1 MPRICL
7 SYRRADSGAIVG
19 RIYDRLVGR
28 YGAEAVFMDVSGIPY
43 GADFRDH
50 IQTVFRD
57 AKVLVAVIGPAW
69 LGQKDKRNRIHE
81 KVDPVHVE
89 IHTALRQRILVL
101 PVLIDNATM
110 PSSDDLPRDI
120 RELAFRNAMRIDSG
134 VDFPFHINRLLTLI
148 DQALGIRSASTPAKA
163 EDGRK
168 QQPGS
173 PQQGQA
179 ASLTML
185 SLITARCSR
194 LLPYFLASVVLLL
207 LAHYLI
213 VMKLDTDPVYLR
225 LCAIAIPAVCGFILF
240 HRLRLGVG
248 AAALLGLCVAL
259 VAVAGMTTIVGLV
272 DGRWVLPSGK
282 AEWQEAIEYIVTI
295 ALATVAGSLLARIAS
310 AAAPGRSGTV

>member
-57 AKVLVAVIGPAW
+57 AKVLIAVIGPTW
-69 LGQKDKRNRIHE
+69 LGQKEKRARIHE
-81 KVDPVHVE
+81 KVDPVRVE
-89 IHTALRQRILVL
+89 IHTALSQQILVL

-120 RELAFRNAMRIDSG
+120 KEFAFRNAMRIDSG
-134 VDFPFHINRLLTLI
+134 VDFPFHIDRLLTLI
-148 DQALGIRSASTPAKA
+148 DQALGIQAANVAAKTA
-163 EDGRK
+163 DEHK
-168 QQPGS
+168 QPPGS
-173 PQQGQA
+173 PRPDLPG
-179 ASLTML
+179 SPTLL
-185 SLITARCSR
+185 SVATAWCSR
-194 LLPYFLASVVLLL
+194 LLPYVLAPVVLLM

-213 VMKLDTDPVYLR
+213 VMKLDIDPVYLR
-225 LCAIAIPAVCGFILF
+225 LCAITIPFVCGFILF
-240 HRLRLGVG
+240 RRLQLGIG

-259 VAVAGMTTIVGLV
+259 IAVAGMTTIVGLV
-272 DGRWVLPSGK
+272 DARSIVPSSK
-282 AEWQEAIEYIVTI
+282 AEWQEVFEYLVTI
-295 ALATVAGSLLARIAS
+295 TLATAAGSLLARVAYS
-310 AAAPGRSGTV
+310 AAPGRSGTV